1 MCYLIYV
8 SLYES
13 IENWIKFKFF
23 FRDFFIL
30 YILII
35 CSVGMLEKGFL
46 SLEFLVNGVLG
57 YFFMLE
63 GEIIIVMLVRVIIR
77 LYIKDSVILYL
88 ILSWLLNR

>member
-13 IENWIKFKFF
+13 IENWKKFKFF

-88 ILSWLLNR
+88 ILSWLLYR